1 MYYTFAFKYSAHI
14 SHQISSAYLMEC
26 YAIEIVAN
34 DIKNPVQVQFDAF
47 NAIAFRELWKLRN
60 QFDEK

>member
-47 NAIAFRELWKLRN
+47 NAIAFREL
-60 QFDEK
+60 